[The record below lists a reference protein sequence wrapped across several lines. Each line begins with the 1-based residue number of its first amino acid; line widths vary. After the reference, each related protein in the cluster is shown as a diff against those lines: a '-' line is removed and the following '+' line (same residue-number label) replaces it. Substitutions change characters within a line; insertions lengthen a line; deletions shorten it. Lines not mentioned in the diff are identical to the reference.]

1 MYYPRSSYK
10 SGIILLGPLCCII
23 ILLTFEQDGKY
34 TLDLRC
40 VRFAETLAASY
51 PLVAILNF
59 AENFFGEIIAECQC
73 YVVVSDN
80 VNNPLV
86 HSVTCGIQVTR
97 CAIPQISNITAQFV
111 P

>member
-23 ILLTFEQDGKY
+23 IPLTFEQDGKY

-40 VRFAETLAASY
+40 VRSAETRAASF

-59 AENFFGEIIAECQC
+59 ARSIIDNNSEIAECQC
-73 YVVVSDN
+73 YVVVEDN
-80 VNNPLV
+80 VNDPLV
-86 HSVTCGIQVTR
+86 HNVTCGIQVTR
-97 CAIPQISNITAQFV
+97 CAIPQNIIAQFNS
-111 P
+111 